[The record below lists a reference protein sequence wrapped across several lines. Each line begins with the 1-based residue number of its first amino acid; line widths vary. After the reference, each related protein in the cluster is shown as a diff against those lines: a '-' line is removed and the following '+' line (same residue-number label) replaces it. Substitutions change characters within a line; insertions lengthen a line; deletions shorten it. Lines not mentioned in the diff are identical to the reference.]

1 MSGRSY
7 YIDDNGTEHQIKKI
21 FYTNSE
27 GQPTQIKK
35 DFYEDKNTFSSA
47 HIVTFIIDTGN
58 QQQLE
63 IDDGA
68 DVITNA
74 PIATKS
80 GWVFTGWREDSAASS
95 SVVPYMPCNSDN
107 IVMYAVFRRT
117 LTAYFSGN
125 GATSGAVANQTGTQY
140 YNNGNYANPSITM
153 PANGYAKADAL
164 VDRYSYRYTF
174 AYWFIPNVGSWGPGA
189 AVPIS
194 GNTTFYAYWA
204 ATAFAYWWVINVYPR
219 EVHVEPFGGW
229 NTGLVGRP
237 ISDFVNHVIHI
248 NLSMDQGDG
257 RVLFYNG
264 VNDIV
269 IGSPGWPEGD
279 PQYYTYGNWAY
290 DAAIPPGYGGLAF
303 WRNGNARG
311 SAEVNFCYVDL

>member
-153 PANGYAKADAL
+153 PANGYAKADASA
-164 VDRYSYRYTF
+164 DAYDYHYAF
-174 AYWFIPNVGSWGPGA
+174 AYWFIPNVGSWNPGA
-189 AVPIS
+189 SVPIS
-194 GNTTFYAYWA
+194 ANTTFYVYWSAVPFRYWA
-204 ATAFAYWWVINVYPR
+204 VRSNAPVTISPA
-219 EVHVEPFGGW
+219 GGW
-229 NTGLVGRP
+229 ESPSLAAWPGKTYNWYVTLNDG
-237 ISDFVNHVIHI
+237 HVF
-248 NLSMDQGDG
+248 SG
-257 RVLFYNG
+257 F
-264 VNDIV
+264 
-269 IGSPGWPEGD
+269 
-279 PQYYTYGNWAY
+279 
-290 DAAIPPGYGGLAF
+290 
-303 WRNGNARG
+303 G
-311 SAEVNFCYVDL
+311 SASWGGAWAALDNELGVPGSAAAYPYQWSGALPAGYPYARISRQQYTTGYITINWFYVDL